1 MSAAEWITTHVRGGK
16 DIAEETLSLVADF
29 TLIWALFE
37 GTEAHGED
45 VVVVDELQ
53 SIAERVS
60 HEFSDQRLDEFVAF
74 WSNRYIEDGSTNH
87 RFNRLNLTHGPHRT
101 LVEDVLLENENSCVN
116 RIHAILLI
124 TYRLRNN
131 LFHGAKDVRHLD
143 GQKDNLRYASDLLK
157 TVLEASGRYI
167 YHNA

>member
-1 MSAAEWITTHVRGGK
+1 M
-16 DIAEETLSLVADF
+16 SLVADF

-45 VVVVDELQ
+45 VVVVVVDELQ

-60 HEFSDQRLDEFVAF
+60 HEFSDQRLDEFLAF
-74 WSNRYIEDGSTNH
+74 WSNRYIEDGSTNQ
-87 RFNRLNLTHGPHRT
+87 RFNQLNLTHEPHRT
-101 LVEDVLLENENSCVN
+101 LVDDVLLENENNCVN

-131 LFHGAKDVRHLD
+131 IFTA
-143 GQKDNLRYASDLLK
+143 LK
-157 TVLEASGRYI
+157 TSSIWMNKRTT
-167 YHNA
+167 